1 MWAIDC
7 WAVLLNALA
16 YCVFFTAMDLMSERP
31 FENLEIRKLCG
42 MILVLNVAGFFF
54 AFFYK
59 KWINIFW
66 VELKEKIIVE
76 EGMGT
81 SLGYGN
87 IRRVNFESDGI
98 MVRGTTADAQ
108 PDDDYPRSS
117 QGRYVEDR
125 VPQSARRP
133 ARQVESIDPEK
144 GLPPAGRHKRNIS
157 NADTI
162 DPFFL
167 STAQEI

>member
-1 MWAIDC
+1 VWAIDC

-42 MILVLNVAGFFF
+42 MVLVLNVAGFFF

-66 VELKEKIIVE
+66 VEMKEKIIVE
-76 EGMGT
+76 EGTGT
-81 SLGYGN
+81 SLGCGN
-87 IRRVNFESDGI
+87 IQGVNFESDGI
-98 MVRGTTADAQ
+98 MVRGTTADAG
-108 PDDDYPRSS
+108 PYNDYPRSS

-133 ARQVESIDPEK
+133 ARQLESIDPEES
-144 GLPPAGRHKRNIS
+144 LPPAGRHKRNIS

-167 STAQEI
+167 SAAQEI